1 MKWIR
6 YIWILL
12 TVYLICS
19 ARTCTEDED
28 AAAKREEHYIM
39 SLADSVKH
47 AFMSD
52 SLSDQ
57 ALRSFETT
65 AVERLNDFA
74 DYLKIISDTT
84 LELKFRQQAFEVAG
98 KLFIPGEI
106 EIQGWSKDYL
116 PDGLNTFKLLGSHL
130 LSKGMN
136 RWAEPDQITVRKH
149 FIRKNDSIYT
159 GNLSFYKNWFSFSDP
174 EQLENVSGPSLMDI
188 YLIRTLKPFGEQ
200 KSRVWD
206 VYIGKIE

>member
-12 TVYLICS
+12 TLYLICS

-28 AAAKREEHYIM
+28 VTARREEQYIM
-39 SLADSVKH
+39 SLADSIKH

-65 AVERLNDFA
+65 AVEKLNDFA
-74 DYLKIISDTT
+74 DYLKINSDTT
-84 LELKFRQQAFEVAG
+84 LELRFRKQASEIACKF
-98 KLFIPGEI
+98 FIPGDI
-106 EIQGWSKDYL
+106 EIQGWSKDYMQ
-116 PDGLNTFKLLGSHL
+116 DGLNTIEFLSSYL

-136 RWAEPDQITVRKH
+136 RWAEPDQIIVSKH
-149 FIRKNDSIYT
+149 FMQKNDSTYT
-159 GNLSFYKNWFSFSDP
+159 GILSFYQKWFSFSNP
-174 EQLENVSGPSLMDI
+174 EQLEKVSGPCLMDI
-188 YLIRTLKPFGEQ
+188 YIIRTLKPFGEQ
-200 KSRVWD
+200 KLRVWD
-206 VYIGKIE
+206 VYLGKIE